1 IEISN
6 TQPLQNI
13 GINETFTAGDF
24 PVTIKQVSGSNGRFR
39 GVGYIVVPYLADT
52 KLAVSFTNIRINTDY
67 QLIEGVV
74 STTYDATWGDV
85 ESADEE
91 VEDMEDLIDDIFGE
105 EAEDDTTDN
114 DSTNGDTT
122 TEEDTDSS
130 TEETN
135 AGENT
140 NTNTNDTDNSNTD
153 TSNNSSSD

>member
-1 IEISN
+1 SN

-85 ESADEE
+85 ESVD
-91 VEDMEDLIDDIFGE
+91 
-105 EAEDDTTDN
+105 
-114 DSTNGDTT
+114 
-122 TEEDTDSS
+122 
-130 TEETN
+130 
-135 AGENT
+135 
-140 NTNTNDTDNSNTD
+140 
-153 TSNNSSSD
+153 